1 MRRSKKRRPEMEE
14 KLDKVERQVRAARG
28 RLSWQVRQA
37 LVPLEIQQQKGISQ
51 LKGQVL
57 IITYDG
63 ALQDRI
69 TGILESENY
78 RCDDIRGSS
87 RAVGMLRLQKYELII
102 VDYTRY
108 RRSNIFSY
116 VSRYQPGTRVI
127 SIVPNDA
134 RGKEMMRL
142 GSYSYLVGRNFDT
155 EQLRTCLISCLRM
168 GHRVCSLQA
177 QGERC
182 NRSCVN
188 SYQTE
193 DDIMDFDDVSE
204 DYLSDYNPSSQY
216 EPN

>member
-1 MRRSKKRRPEMEE
+1 MEE
-14 KLDKVERQVRAARG
+14 KLDKVERQVREARG
-28 RLSWQVRQA
+28 RLRWQVRQA
-37 LVPLEIQQQKGISQ
+37 LIPLDIQEKKGISK
-51 LKGQVL
+51 LNGQVL
-57 IITYDG
+57 IITYDDN
-63 ALQDRI
+63 LQERI
-69 TGILESENY
+69 RGVLESDNY
-78 RCDDIRGSS
+78 RCDVAEGSS

-116 VSRYQPGTRVI
+116 VRRYQPGTRLI
-127 SIVPNDA
+127 SIVPNQDRA
-134 RGKEMMRL
+134 NQMMQL

-155 EQLRTCLISCLRM
+155 EQLRTCLVSSLRM

-182 NRSCVN
+182 NKSCVN

-216 EPN
+216 DPN